1 MPEEFLLKRYKVNSQ
16 KKKKKDKN
24 PHWCQKHKNVMRLYD
39 LFLS

>member
-1 MPEEFLLKRYKVNSQ
+1 MPEEFLLNRYKVNSQ
-16 KKKKKDKN
+16 RNNDKN